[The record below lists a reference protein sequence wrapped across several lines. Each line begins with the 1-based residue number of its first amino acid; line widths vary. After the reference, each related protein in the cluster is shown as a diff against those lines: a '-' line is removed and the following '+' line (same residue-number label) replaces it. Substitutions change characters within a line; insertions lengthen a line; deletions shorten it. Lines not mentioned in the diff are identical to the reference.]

1 MGTNFYLC
9 HVPTIKEHEEM
20 QKLLIEKQ
28 YKDIKNKIE
37 EATHQYHIGKR
48 SCGWQFIFEA
58 GIGEKETRPDFL
70 NNCEFQYLK
79 NPWGNN
85 LKSLKEWL
93 SKSEYVIQ
101 NEYGVAFTPEQFWN
115 DEVGESLYNDPEK
128 YINCAQYYKQYY
140 KDKPIYFDNREFT
153 SLDGLRFSMSDFC

>member
-9 HVPTIKEHEEM
+9 HVPTIKELEEM

-28 YKDIKNKIE
+28 YKNLKNKIE

-58 GIGEKETRPDFL
+58 GIGEEETRPDFI
-70 NNCEFQYLK
+70 NDCEFQYLK

-93 SKSEYVIQ
+93 SKSEYIIQ
-101 NEYGVAFTPEQFWN
+101 NEYGEAFTPEQFWN
-115 DEVGESLYNDPEK
+115 DEVG
-128 YINCAQYYKQYY
+128 
-140 KDKPIYFDNREFT
+140 
-153 SLDGLRFSMSDFC
+153 